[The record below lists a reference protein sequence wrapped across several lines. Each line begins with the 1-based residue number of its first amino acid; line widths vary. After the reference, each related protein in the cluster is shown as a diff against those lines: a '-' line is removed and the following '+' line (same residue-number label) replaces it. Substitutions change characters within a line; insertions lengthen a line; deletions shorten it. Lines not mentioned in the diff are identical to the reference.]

1 MGHLCPFCGKVK
13 AEFPIACAGSQWCTW
28 GSHRVCQANLL
39 SVTPPLRALVSPL
52 TMKVL
57 DKGPPRASAAKCSL
71 AFTLG
76 AEWEEDAGDE
86 KAGLGWGAMGS
97 GF

>member
-1 MGHLCPFCGKVK
+1 MPLLWKSEGRVSHSLRWVTVVHLG
-13 AEFPIACAGSQWCTW
+13 